1 MTQATPINEPTE
13 LDTLM
18 LTRESLDISEFEVF
32 HMAYAEWYGE
42 KPVQSRL
49 EKQFDDYL
57 SSGVLPF
64 YVRHYCRQFVE
75 NRPDCVRTA
84 QTAER
89 RSQLA
94 ERLAIGLLIA
104 FVAAA
109 LILA

>member
-1 MTQATPINEPTE
+1 MTQVASTNKPSE

-32 HMAYAEWYGE
+32 RMAYAEWYGE
-42 KPVQSRL
+42 KPALAQL

-84 QTAER
+84 QTTER

-94 ERLAIGLLIA
+94 ERLATALLIA

-109 LILA
+109 LILS